1 MARKQDMNTVREWLI
16 DLAFL
21 QVGIVPLC
29 GLVLCVGMIVG
40 LFIAAVRCQPDD

>member
-1 MARKQDMNTVREWLI
+1 MSALREWLV

-21 QVGIVPLC
+21 RIGIVPLC
-29 GLVLCVGMIVG
+29 GLVLCVGMIAG